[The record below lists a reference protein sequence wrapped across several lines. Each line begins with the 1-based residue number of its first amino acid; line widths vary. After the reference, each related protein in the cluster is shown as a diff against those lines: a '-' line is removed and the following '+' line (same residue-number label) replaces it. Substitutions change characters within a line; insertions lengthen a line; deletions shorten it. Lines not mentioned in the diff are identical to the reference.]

1 MRICVVGTGYV
12 GLVAGTCLAE
22 GGNDVICVDTDQT
35 KVEMLSAGNP
45 TIHEYGLPYYLS
57 RNIEEE
63 RLSFAT
69 DLAGAVGKSDVVF
82 IAVGTPAGPDGHI
95 DTSSVWK
102 VAEEIGRSM
111 AHYTVMVI
119 KSTVPV
125 GTAARMREILLGLTK
140 QEFSVVSNP
149 EFLKEGTAV
158 EDFLRPERVVIGLE
172 AGDDRARDVMRELYA
187 PFLRTGKP
195 LIELSNASAELCKY
209 ACNSFLATKV
219 SFMNQMAN
227 LSEAVGADINE
238 VRIGMGADPRI
249 GPRFLFPGVGYGGSC
264 FPKDV
269 TGIILTAREA
279 GADIGILEAVS
290 EANERQKRLLVDRI
304 KSHFGGKLEGMN
316 GAVWGLSFKPRTDDM
331 REAPSIPIVGGLC
344 EAGARLSVF
353 DPAAMDNARALF
365 GEKVRYVRTN
375 YEALEEADFLAV
387 VTEWNEFRRP
397 DFARVKKLMRKP
409 VIFDGRNIYS
419 RKRLESMG
427 FTYFGIGC

>member
-1 MRICVVGTGYV
+1 MRICVIGTGYV
-12 GLVAGTCLAE
+12 GLVVGTCLAE
-22 GGNDVICVDTDQT
+22 GGNDVVCVDTDQK

-57 RNIEEE
+57 RNIAEE
-63 RLSFAT
+63 RLSFTT
-69 DLAGAVGKSDVVF
+69 DLSGAVEKSQVVF
-82 IAVGTPAGPDGHI
+82 IAVGTPALPDGHI

-102 VAEEIGRSM
+102 VAEGIGKSL
-111 AHYTVMVI
+111 AHYTVI
-119 KSTVPV
+119 ATKSTVPV
-125 GTAARMREILLGLTK
+125 GTAAKVREIVSALTE

-158 EDFLRPERVVIGLE
+158 EDFLRPERVVVGLE
-172 AGDDRARDVMRELYA
+172 PGDDRARDIMRELYA

-195 LIELSNASAELCKY
+195 LIEMSNASAELCKY

-227 LSEAVGADINE
+227 LSEAVGADVNE

-249 GPRFLFPGVGYGGSC
+249 GPKFLFPGVGYGGSC

-269 TGIILTAREA
+269 SGIIMTAREA
-279 GADIGILEAVS
+279 GAEIGIVEAVQ
-290 EANERQKRLLVDRI
+290 EVNETQKKLLVERV
-304 KSHFGGKLEGMN
+304 KGYFGGDLQGKK
-316 GAVWGLSFKPRTDDM
+316 GAIWGLSFKPRTDDM
-331 REAPSIPIVGGLC
+331 REAPSIQVVEGLC
-344 EAGARLSVF
+344 EAGAKLSVF
-353 DPAAMDNARALF
+353 DPAAMDNARELL

-375 YEALEEADFLAV
+375 YEALAEADFLV
-387 VTEWNEFRRP
+387 VITEWNEFRRP
-397 DFARVKKLMRKP
+397 DFERVKKLMRQP

-419 RKRLESMG
+419 RKRLENMG